1 MQTRIVLLHAL
12 ATASLSLAGCG
23 LAYNPP
29 STHDA
34 GPTGDASTGLCQP
47 GDQPPYAGNCL
58 ASGADHVCGDV
69 GYPLECVNGAWQCP
83 AGTGGECWCYGLE
96 VHGPFCVC
104 TPTGWS
110 CPPEIDAG
118 VLDAGSACPS
128 DPTAAAGT
136 PCGIEG
142 QSCGECPEPCSFCQ
156 LLICQGGVWQS
167 LEVVPDC
174 QPTFECGPTS
184 CVRGTEHCV
193 HTLSDIGGVPDD
205 YRCQPMPAGCSSCD
219 CLPTTGGPWGPSC
232 TDDGAGAVT
241 IVLGGG

>member
-1 MQTRIVLLHAL
+1 MQARTALLHSL
-12 ATASLSLAGCG
+12 AVASLSLAGCG

-34 GPTGDASTGLCQP
+34 GPTGDASPVECHP
-47 GDQPPYAGNCL
+47 GDPPPWGCFIEYGN
-58 ASGADHVCGDV
+58 HVCGDV
-69 GYPLECVNGAWQCP
+69 ETPAECVDGAWRCP
-83 AGTGGECWCYGLE
+83 GGGGECWCSGLE

-118 VLDAGSACPS
+118 VADAGAVCPA
-128 DPTAAAGT
+128 DPTAAVGSA
-136 PCGIEG
+136 CSHEG
-142 QSCGECPEPCSFCQ
+142 QSCGDCPGPCSFCQ

-167 LEVVPDC
+167 VEVLPDC
-174 QPTFECGPTS
+174 QPTFDCGPTS
-184 CVRGTEHCV
+184 CVRSSEYCV

-219 CLPTTGGPWGPSC
+219 CLATTGGPWGPSC

-241 IVLGGG
+241 LVQGGG